1 MTTSAIVQPLPQV
14 GEFLRR
20 RHSSF
25 IDGKSI
31 EQHPGEVVEVLNP
44 ADGQPLTEILRANL
58 EQVGQAVESS
68 DRAFRSKVWSGLRP
82 ADRERI
88 LLRLADVFQAHLE
101 ELAQLVTLEQG
112 KSINISRAVEVGASV
127 EFIRYMA
134 GWATKIE
141 GQTLDISIPV
151 PPGSHYNA
159 YTRRE
164 PVGVVVGIV
173 PWNFPLMIAL
183 WKIVPALAAGC
194 TVIIKPADE
203 TPLSVL
209 RLAELAVEA
218 GIPPGVFN
226 VVLGRGSLVGP
237 ALVEHPLVSK
247 VSFTGSTEVGKQIG
261 VSAMHNMTRFSLEL
275 GGKNPMLILPDANM
289 EQVVSGALMA
299 GLLNAGQVCAAAS
312 RFYVPKNRSDEFA
325 QTLAAA
331 VADLNIGA
339 GMDPAAQIN
348 PVVSQ
353 RQQQSVL
360 GHLRRAKE
368 QGAKVLT
375 GGDAPDLPGFYIRP
389 TVLANV
395 EQNMDAARQEIFG
408 PVLSVLAYD
417 DLEQALA
424 MVNDSVYGLA
434 ASVWSN
440 DMKAVM
446 GLIPRIEAGTVWV
459 NTHVPLDPSLPF
471 GGYKQ
476 SGIGRDFGRGAVEA
490 FTEIKSVCI
499 AY

>member
-1 MTTSAIVQPLPQV
+1 MTTSAIVQRLPQV

-88 LLRLADVFQAHLE
+88 LLRFADVFEAHLE

-134 GWATKIE
+134 GCATKIE
-141 GQTLDISIPV
+141 GQTLDISIPA
-151 PPGSHYNA
+151 PPGGHYNA

-203 TPLSVL
+203 TPLSAL

-261 VSAMHNMTRFSLEL
+261 ISAMHNMTRFSLEL
-275 GGKNPMLILPDANM
+275 GGKNPMLILPDADM
-289 EQVVSGALMA
+289 EQVVGGALMA

-331 VADLNIGA
+331 VADLQIGA
-339 GMDPAAQIN
+339 GMYPAAQIN

-395 EQNMDAARQEIFG
+395 EQSMDAARQEIFG

>member
-14 GEFLRR
+14 SEFLRR

-25 IDGKSI
+25 IDGQSI

-88 LLRLADVFQAHLE
+88 LLRFADVFQAHLE

-141 GQTLDISIPV
+141 GQTLDISIPA

-203 TPLSVL
+203 TPLSAL

-261 VSAMHNMTRFSLEL
+261 VSAMRNMTRFSLEL
-275 GGKNPMLILPDANM
+275 GGKNPMLILPDADM
-289 EQVVSGALMA
+289 EHVVSGALMA
-299 GLLNAGQVCAAAS
+299 GLLNSGQVCAAAS

-331 VADLNIGA
+331 VADLQIGA
-339 GMDPAAQIN
+339 GMNPAAQIN

-375 GGDAPDLPGFYIRP
+375 GGDAPDQPGFYIRP

-395 EQNMDAARQEIFG
+395 EQSMDAARQEIFG

>member
-88 LLRLADVFQAHLE
+88 LLRFADVFQAHLE

-141 GQTLDISIPV
+141 GQTLDISIPA

-203 TPLSVL
+203 TPLSAL

-275 GGKNPMLILPDANM
+275 GGKNPMLILPDADM
-289 EQVVSGALMA
+289 EQVVGGALMA

-331 VADLNIGA
+331 VADLQIGA

-395 EQNMDAARQEIFG
+395 EQSMDAARQEIFG